1 VGRDIMAPDAIAG
14 AGRPGGHA
22 QRVVRVAGDRERVPA
37 MMLVPIVLHC
47 NTTHEPH
54 QKR

>member
-1 VGRDIMAPDAIAG
+1 MAPDAIAG
-14 AGRPGGHA
+14 AGWSGSHA
-22 QRVVRVAGDRERVPA
+22 QRVVRVAGDRGRVPTV
-37 MMLVPIVLHC
+37 MLEPIVLHC